1 MHICS
6 IFVYKPAWQAQL
18 IQQKTVSFQEPQ
30 ISLTIT
36 AAAAAAATTTT
47 AAATTATVAGN
58 AIKWKRRIIH

>member
-36 AAAAAAATTTT
+36 AAAAAAT